1 MGYWPIILT
10 MVIILVNF
18 QGTEIIGLAA
28 GECKNPEKSIP
39 VAVRNVSWRV
49 IALYIIPISLLL
61 SIMPWDKA
69 NLKESVFAAAL
80 AEYGLEGMASFIAFV
95 VLVAGISCANSGLYG
110 GARALHALARME
122 MAPSFL
128 GKLNKNGM
136 PQNSIIVSV
145 CACWA
150 VIVFYTF
157 NPDSTMYTYLL
168 SVSGFTGAM
177 AWISICWSQYN
188 FRRNMIAA
196 GREGE
201 LKYKTPL
208 FPYVTNFG
216 IWSQVFCLAV
226 MALTPELRETLYA
239 GVPMLVLPMLCYRWR
254 KHKLMLR
261 HAVAMAHKS

>member
-1 MGYWPIILT
+1 M
-10 MVIILVNF
+10 
-18 QGTEIIGLAA
+18 
-28 GECKNPEKSIP
+28 
-39 VAVRNVSWRV
+39 
-49 IALYIIPISLLL
+49 
-61 SIMPWDKA
+61 
-69 NLKESVFAAAL
+69 
-80 AEYGLEGMASFIAFV
+80 
-95 VLVAGISCANSGLYG
+95 
-110 GARALHALARME
+110 
-122 MAPSFL
+122 
-128 GKLNKNGM
+128 
-136 PQNSIIVSV
+136 
-145 CACWA
+145 
-150 VIVFYTF
+150 FYTF

-188 FRRNMIAA
+188 FRRNIIAA

-226 MALTPELRETLYA
+226 MVLTPELRETLYA